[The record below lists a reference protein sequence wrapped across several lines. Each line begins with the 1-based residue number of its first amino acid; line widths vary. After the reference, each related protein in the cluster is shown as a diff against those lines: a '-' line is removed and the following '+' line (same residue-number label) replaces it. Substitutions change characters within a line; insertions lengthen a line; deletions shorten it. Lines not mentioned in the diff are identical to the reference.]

1 MRNTGEN
8 DYMEAYD
15 PIAIIGKPYKRG
27 MLPYGGA
34 VDSRGRIAFAIS
46 EEQNRKDME
55 RLKSLL

>member
-1 MRNTGEN
+1 MS
-8 DYMEAYD
+8 YMEAYD

-34 VDSRGRIAFAIS
+34 VDSRGRIAIAIT
-46 EEQNRKDME
+46 EEQNREDVE

>member
-1 MRNTGEN
+1 MKIHGRMS
-8 DYMEAYD
+8 YMQAYD

-34 VDSRGRIAFAIS
+34 VDSRGRIAIAIT
-46 EEQNRKDME
+46 EEQNREDVE